1 MTKAKSKTKKIILLV
16 IAALAAAALI
26 GVGLYLFLPGSWRSL
41 DSFSQYEGL
50 LDEPLA
56 EITISRGM
64 EEITFSAKDGSRLI
78 FQAVRRTDSLS
89 LDDMTDRI
97 CSSELE
103 RMSSSEVILNHVNDN
118 YGKVMVTGWD
128 NESDG

>member
-50 LDEPLA
+50 LDSPLT
-56 EITISRGM
+56 EITISRAWRKSPFP
-64 EEITFSAKDGSRLI
+64 T
-78 FQAVRRTDSLS
+78 RT
-89 LDDMTDRI
+89 
-97 CSSELE
+97 C
-103 RMSSSEVILNHVNDN
+103 
-118 YGKVMVTGWD
+118 
-128 NESDG
+128 

>member
-41 DSFSQYEGL
+41 DSFSQYDGL
-50 LDEPLA
+50 LDAPLT

-64 EEITFSAKDGSRLI
+64 EEITFSDEDLLRQWEEGWGS
-78 FQAVRRTDSLS
+78 FS
-89 LDDMTDRI
+89 
-97 CSSELE
+97 
-103 RMSSSEVILNHVNDN
+103 
-118 YGKVMVTGWD
+118 
-128 NESDG
+128 